1 MLTVIVIALLAG
13 VLAQI
18 IAVYL
23 GIPSIVFLLVFGVIL
38 GPELLGFVDPRNFG
52 TGFEV
57 LIKLFVAI
65 ILFEA
70 GLNLEKDEIKKH
82 RAVILPLI
90 TVGAIITMFG
100 AAFFAWLISDFTW
113 SQAFLFGSLVIVT
126 GPTVIQPLLRR
137 INVRSNLK
145 NILEFEGVFIDPIGA
160 IIAIFVFEV
169 VLRIDQSLF
178 TIVNLVFLRFGVGLI
193 IGLIGGYLISYLI
206 NKFAIQ
212 LDENQDFFVL
222 AFALGIY
229 ALAESLL
236 PESGLMA
243 AVASG
248 VVVGNLHIPNEQ
260 NLKKFKGK
268 ISILFISLL
277 FVLLAASLELDY
289 VYALGFKGVL
299 IVLALIFIVRPLT
312 VFVSSVN
319 SELSFREKAFISY
332 ISPRG
337 IVAASI
343 ASLIGI
349 ELKKR
354 GIPGGES
361 IQGLVFLTIAITVI
375 FQGLTANAVSK
386 FLKVTVD
393 TQRVVIVGANQFGR
407 LIGKLLL
414 REKMEVCLIDTNDRL
429 IQDAWQEGLA
439 AVEGNSLDINQLEK
453 TEIDNAESIIAVT
466 TSDKVNLF
474 VSRLAMIDFGLKNVL
489 PVINQS
495 KVGIDYDAISKLNL
509 DIALGKPLNIFEIN
523 SKISHKNYVVISL
536 KILNSLEVEEI
547 ENLLMRE
554 HIVPVIYK
562 RDAKSKAMIYK
573 KGIKLLKGSE
583 ITLIDFNPTSTNLE
597 FIGDN
602 EKEIIDI

>member
-1 MLTVIVIALLAG
+1 MLTVIVIALMAG

-82 RAVILPLI
+82 RTVILPLI

-178 TIVNLVFLRFGVGLI
+178 TVVNLVFLRFGVGLI
-193 IGLIGGYLISYLI
+193 IGLIGGYLISFLI

-312 VFVSSVN
+312 VFISSVN

>member
-13 VLAQI
+13 VMAQI

-82 RAVILPLI
+82 RTVILPLI

-178 TIVNLVFLRFGVGLI
+178 TVVNLVFLRFGVGLI

>member
-1 MLTVIVIALLAG
+1 LLTVVVIALIAG

-38 GPELLGFVDPRNFG
+38 GPELLGFVDPGNFG

-70 GLNLEKDEIKKH
+70 GLNLDKEEIKKH
-82 RAVILPLI
+82 RTVILPLV

-100 AAFFAWLISDFTW
+100 AAFFAWIISDFSW

-137 INVRSNLK
+137 IHVRSNLK

-160 IIAIFVFEV
+160 IVAIFVFEI
-169 VLRIDQSLF
+169 VLQIDQSLF
-178 TIVNLVFLRFGVGLI
+178 TAVNLVFLRFGVGLA
-193 IGLIGGYLISYLI
+193 IGLIGGYLISIFI
-206 NKFAIQ
+206 NKFSIH

-236 PESGLMA
+236 AESGLMA

-248 VVVGNLHIPNEQ
+248 IVVGNMHIPNEQ

-268 ISILFISLL
+268 ISVLFISLL

-289 VYALGFKGVL
+289 VYDLGYKGVL
-299 IVLALIFIVRPLT
+299 IVLALIFVVRPLT
-312 VFVSSVN
+312 VFISSIN
-319 SELSFREKAFISY
+319 SELKTREKLFISY

-354 GIPGGES
+354 GIEGGES

-386 FLKVTVD
+386 LLKVTVD
-393 TQRVVIVGANQFGR
+393 TKKVVIVGANEFGR

-414 REKMEVCLIDTNDRL
+414 REKMEICLIDTNDRL
-429 IQDAWQEGLA
+429 IQIAWQEGLT

-453 TEIDNAESIIAVT
+453 TGIDNAESIIAVT

-495 KVGIDYDAISKLNL
+495 KEGMDFEALTKLNL
-509 DIALGKPLNIFEIN
+509 DLALGKPLDIFEIN
-523 SKISHKNYVVISL
+523 SKISHKNYVVIS
-536 KILNSLEVEEI
+536 IAIVNSSEVDEI
-547 ENLLMRE
+547 NNLLMRE
-554 HIVPVIYK
+554 HIVPLLYK
-562 RDAKSKAMIYK
+562 KDSKNGAMIYR
-573 KGIKLLKGSE
+573 KGMKIAKGGE
-583 ITLIDFNPTSTNLE
+583 IILIDFDPTSTNLE
-597 FIGDN
+597 FVGDN

>member
-1 MLTVIVIALLAG
+1 LLTVIVIALLAG

>member
-38 GPELLGFVDPRNFG
+38 GPELLGFVDPGSFG

-57 LIKLFVAI
+57 LIKLFVAF

-82 RAVILPLI
+82 RTFILPLI
-90 TVGAIITMFG
+90 TVGALITMVG
-100 AAFFAWLISDFTW
+100 GAFFAWLISDFTW

-178 TIVNLVFLRFGVGLI
+178 TAVNLVFLRFGVGLV
-193 IGLIGGYLISYLI
+193 IGLIGGYLISFLI
-206 NKFAIQ
+206 NKFEIQ

-312 VFVSSVN
+312 VFVSSIN

-361 IQGLVFLTIAITVI
+361 VQGLVFLTIAITVI
-375 FQGLTANAVSK
+375 FQGLTANSVSK
-386 FLKVTVD
+386 FLKVTID
-393 TQRVVIVGANQFGR
+393 TKRVVIVGANELGR

-414 REKMEVCLIDTNDRL
+414 REKIEVCLIDTNDRL
-429 IQDAWQEGLA
+429 IQMAWQEGLN
-439 AVEGNSLDINQLEK
+439 AVEGNSLDINQLEN
-453 TEIDNAESIIAVT
+453 TGIDNAESILAVT

-474 VSRLAMIDFGLKNVL
+474 VCRLAMIDFGLKNVL
-489 PVINQS
+489 PAVNQA
-495 KVGIDYDAISKLNL
+495 KEGIDFDAITKLNL

-523 SKISHKNYVVISL
+523 SKISHKNYEVISI
-536 KILNSLEVEEI
+536 KIVNSSEVNELN
-547 ENLLMRE
+547 NLIQRD
-554 HIVPVIYK
+554 HIVPL
-562 RDAKSKAMIYK
+562 IYK
-573 KGIKLLKGSE
+573 KDLRNGAVIFKKGMKLMKGGE
-583 ITLIDFNPTSTNLE
+583 IIFADLDPTSTNLE
-597 FIGDN
+597 FVGDN